1 MNNRKYLERRNVHK
15 KLHMVLPANEKI
27 RVSEFNWKVIPDIWD
42 SLSETIPNKSMLV
55 DTIHG
60 DKIDLSFKQCNNL
73 ITTGSAAMQKLGL
86 LPNECVSIFS
96 ENSYKWLIA
105 DQAVM
110 KAGGCNSVRG
120 ALAPTE
126 ELHYIYEVYM
136 YVYIYSDIYISIS
149 ILR

>member
-1 MNNRKYLERRNVHK
+1 
-15 KLHMVLPANEKI
+15 MVLPADEKI
-27 RVSEFNWKVIPDIWD
+27 RVSEMDWKIIPDIWD

-60 DKIDLSFKQCNNL
+60 DKIDLTFKQCNNL

-110 KAGGCNSVRG
+110 KVNI
-120 ALAPTE
+120 
-126 ELHYIYEVYM
+126 HIYNYVCIHIKIQV
-136 YVYIYSDIYISIS
+136 YVYICINIYLHTYIYIYKYKYIHKCVLNMYTN
-149 ILR
+149 INT